1 MAVVAVADEQALRA
15 DFLAEK
21 LRHTAKEIAFKL
33 HVVRRL
39 HLKALRG
46 RLVELLFAQARERR
60 VRRHTR
66 VPTPLSEHA
75 GSDTAGDPG
84 VELPRQIRRVT
95 RRDVVPGAAGFVGL
109 VAEEPVLHPRLD
121 ERIFIHKLN
130 HRHRRLIAIG
140 AAGQRIGVR
149 EQLPGIFALQLDE
162 PLVEI
167 GRALA
172 EAKQFKITHAVAGL
186 VGAID
191 IQVQVRVDA
200 ARFQFKNKTV
210 QPLQRLRIQRARV
223 RLLGDEQRPGGVQ

>member
-1 MAVVAVADEQALRA
+1 MPVVAVANEQTLRA

-21 LRHTAKEIAFKL
+21 LRHVAEEIAFKL
-33 HVVRRL
+33 HIESGL
-39 HLKALRG
+39 GLKTLRG
-46 RLVELLFAQARERR
+46 HFAELLFAQARERR
-60 VRRHTR
+60 T
-66 VPTPLSEHA
+66 SSHA
-75 GSDTAGDPG
+75 GVPPPLGERARSDMAGEPG
-84 VELPRQIRRVT
+84 VELPCQIRRVT
-95 RRDVVPGAAGFVGL
+95 RRDVVPGAAGFAGL

-121 ERIFIHKLN
+121 QRIFINKLN

-149 EQLPGIFALQLDE
+149 EQLPRVFALQLDE

-167 GRALA
+167 GHALA

-191 IQVQVRVDA
+191 IQIQVRVDA

-210 QPLQRLRIQRARV
+210 QPRQRLRIQRARV
-223 RLLGDEQRPGGVQ
+223 